1 MRGCGGQEVSPM
13 TGGGLANGGAR
24 EGVATLS
31 SPGSERRPS
40 EPPCLYRGEGGSERG
55 ETGGGRSSMKQDP
68 DMKGNAG

>member
-40 EPPCLYRGEGGSERG
+40 EPPCLYRGEGGE
-55 ETGGGRSSMKQDP
+55 
-68 DMKGNAG
+68 